1 MKQTAL
7 IFILFIAGS
16 LAIAAN
22 DRNRHRSRA
31 TGK

>member
-1 MKQTAL
+1 MKQTAI

-16 LAIAAN
+16 LAIAN
-22 DRNRHRSRA
+22 GRSKHQSRA